1 MGALRRC
8 ICGLGV
14 LSALFIICMGLVA
27 AENNTTAISNIAPL
41 NAVIDTDRS
50 ISITAVNYDAQFVEI
65 INNGTNET
73 NIGDWKLMNKEDM
86 FYPFPKDFTLKPG
99 ATVKV
104 HSLAGTDTSTD
115 LYRSGLRWNKRNDT
129 ATLIDSSGEV
139 VSTYR
144 YPVGPY

>member
-1 MGALRRC
+1 MGILKSFM
-8 ICGLGV
+8 CGLGV
-14 LSALFIICMGLVA
+14 ISALFVICMGVVA
-27 AENNTTAISNIAPL
+27 SENNTTNI
-41 NAVIDTDRS
+41 DHS
-50 ISITAVNYDAQFVEI
+50 ISIATVNYDAQFVEI
-65 INNGTNET
+65 INSGINET
-73 NIGDWKLMNKEDM
+73 NIGDWKLINKEDM

-99 ATVKV
+99 AAVKV

-144 YPVGPY
+144 YPVGPD